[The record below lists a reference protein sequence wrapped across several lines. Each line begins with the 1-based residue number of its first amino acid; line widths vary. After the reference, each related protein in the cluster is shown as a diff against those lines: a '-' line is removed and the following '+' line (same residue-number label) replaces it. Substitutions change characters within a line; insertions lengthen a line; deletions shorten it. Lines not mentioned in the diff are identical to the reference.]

1 MHGLVNRAIQCFVRE
16 TYGNDVWQALAAH
29 SDLPAEGFE
38 TMFVYD
44 DAITARM
51 LEGLETLLQRPKET
65 VLEDLGTYLVSD
77 PRLDALRRLL
87 RFGGETFLD
96 FVHSMDDLPRR
107 AALAVPD
114 LNLPAVQITEMSDGV
129 VRISCACP
137 QDEAPCGFGHALV
150 GILRTLADDYGA
162 LVLLEHD
169 GVFDGKERLS
179 VRILSTEF
187 STARP
192 FQLSARP

>member
-1 MHGLVNRAIQCFVRE
+1 MHGLVNRAIQCFVRD
-16 TYGNDVWQALAAH
+16 TFGRDMWQALSAH

-38 TMFVYD
+38 SMFVYED
-44 DAITARM
+44 EITVRM
-51 LEGLETLLQRPKET
+51 LDGLETLLQRPKET
-65 VLEDLGTYLVSD
+65 VLEDLGTYLVSN

-87 RFGGETFLD
+87 RFGGETFID

-107 AALAVPD
+107 SALAVPD
-114 LNLPAVQITEMSDGV
+114 LKLPAVQTTEMADGIV
-129 VRISCACP
+129 HISCYCP
-137 QDEAPCGFGHALV
+137 GDSPGGFGHVLV

-169 GVFDGKERLS
+169 GVRDGQEKLT
-179 VRILSTEF
+179 VHILSTEF
-187 STARP
+187 SRARP